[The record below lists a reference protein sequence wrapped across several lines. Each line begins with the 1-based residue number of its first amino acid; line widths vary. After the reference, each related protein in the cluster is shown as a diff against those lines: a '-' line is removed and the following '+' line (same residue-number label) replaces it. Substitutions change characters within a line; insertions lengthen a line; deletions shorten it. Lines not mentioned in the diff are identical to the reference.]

1 MLGKMYVQKARGE
14 DKYKYHEYSNIPSEL
29 MGKEEVISQ
38 NRANEELSKIFYFK
52 SEKIG
57 KY

>member
-1 MLGKMYVQKARGE
+1 MAVPKRKTTKSRAGKRR
-14 DKYKYHEYSNIPSEL
+14 
-29 MGKEEVISQ
+29 SQ
-38 NRANEELSKIFYFK
+38 NRANEELSKIFHFK

>member
-1 MLGKMYVQKARGE
+1 
-14 DKYKYHEYSNIPSEL
+14 

-52 SEKIG
+52 SKKIG
-57 KY
+57 NY